1 MKHIAI
7 IDEEFTRDMQY
18 LADPDA
24 DQDDDDA
31 WEDWGSGSARIYLG
45 IYSGSESTAKE
56 LAAQDSGVDPAIITL
71 IPVPEDESF
80 VPKRVSEDVPIE
92 ITTDVAETLKRA
104 LFLSGTDAV
113 EAVLGYPVPESED
126 KDVTDA
132 RLDQAISGMSHHDFE
147 AAWRTYVLPPKGGY
161 SHG

>member
-1 MKHIAI
+1 MKYVAI

-24 DQDDDDA
+24 DRDNEDA

-45 IYSGSESTAKE
+45 IYSGSEATARE
-56 LAAQDSGVDPAIITL
+56 LAAQDNGVDPTIVTL
-71 IPVPEDESF
+71 VPIPDEEKF
-80 VPKRVSEDVPIE
+80 VPKHAADDVPIE
-92 ITTDVAETLKRA
+92 VTTDVAETLKRA

-113 EAVLGYPVPESED
+113 ESVLGYPVPENED

-147 AAWRTYVLPPKGGY
+147 IAWRTYVLPPKEG
-161 SHG
+161 HGHG